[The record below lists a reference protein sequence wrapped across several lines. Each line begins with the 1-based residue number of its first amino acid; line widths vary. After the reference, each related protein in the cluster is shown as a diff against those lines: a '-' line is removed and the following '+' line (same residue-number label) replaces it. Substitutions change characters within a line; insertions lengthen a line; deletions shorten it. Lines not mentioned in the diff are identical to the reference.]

1 MVNAGDKTIPQSPE
15 TQPPEVREELAQSN
29 ISHDGVARDV
39 DAVQPGDSSQLGAV
53 EDEVTPIAP
62 PMQGPGD
69 LVGDE
74 DSLMGIDPVDEIT
87 PG

>member
-1 MVNAGDKTIPQSPE
+1 MVNAGDKIIPQSPE
-15 TQPPEVREELAQSN
+15 TQPSEVREELAQSN
-29 ISHDGVARDV
+29 ISHDGAPRNADET
-39 DAVQPGDSSQLGAV
+39 QPGDSSQLGAV

-74 DSLMGIDPVDEIT
+74 DSSMGIDPVDEIT